1 MSPGSILV
9 IGLLVICACGL
20 CWCECLSEICVNDTI
35 TIEPAVVNPVVDLLF
50 SPLHAYYCKVG

>member
-35 TIEPAVVNPVVDLLF
+35 TIERTVENPVVVVDL
-50 SPLHAYYCKVG
+50 